1 MRTIF
6 TLSDIKNIIDTIF
19 NGNLWAS
26 KRTNGKIV
34 YNNPNSENIVLVDED
49 NGKQT
54 EVDIAQ
60 CLNIKVDKSK
70 DRLVAS

>member
-34 YNNPNSENIVLVDED
+34 YNNSNWKHKLF
-49 NGKQT
+49 Q
-54 EVDIAQ
+54 
-60 CLNIKVDKSK
+60 
-70 DRLVAS
+70 

>member
-54 EVDIAQ
+54 EEHRILQVERPP
-60 CLNIKVDKSK
+60 CRSRRTNI
-70 DRLVAS
+70 

>member
-54 EVDIAQ
+54 EVRSTSA
-60 CLNIKVDKSK
+60 CST
-70 DRLVAS
+70 